1 MKKEDFVYLCTIVG
15 NLSGIPARLYQDD
28 QLIFFH
34 NTVRLPKDPVL
45 LAQKDIPFPNGHI
58 LFRVTSGFFYFGI
71 VTGGPYQI
79 VIGPSRQ
86 TAAQDQELR
95 DMAFEL
101 NLSSDDT
108 ADFLTGMKQIVRLP
122 LESIGAKSFVEKVG
136 GYTVLTTTR
145 NYATPLQLAGAGN
158 QSPRIR
164 RDHED
169 HAGTVQI

>member
-1 MKKEDFVYLCTIVG
+1 M
-15 NLSGIPARLYQDD
+15 A
-28 QLIFFH
+28 QLIDQC
-34 NTVRLPKDPVL
+34 REMSLP
-45 LAQKDIPFPNGHI
+45 IHI
-58 LFRVTSGFFYFGI
+58 
-71 VTGGPYQI
+71 
-79 VIGPSRQ
+79 
-86 TAAQDQELR
+86 
-95 DMAFEL
+95 
-101 NLSSDDT
+101 
-108 ADFLTGMKQIVRLP
+108 RLP